1 MASKDDE
8 MILVIPS
15 APFTATKAADA
26 SDADKARAITA
37 NYEASMHVPGVAQL
51 RRRGDMEENEKFVQP
66 IPYTVLY
73 HLDHDAVDKFC
84 NAGADLYEGVQILS
98 YKRGTE
104 GGEARLHNMY
114 SVGFGGH
121 INSTD
126 VVNAFSEYSSSN
138 IMDVTVEIACAAR
151 ELKEELGVDITTS
164 KDVILD
170 NTICKPYVF
179 YDTSSKVSSRH
190 ICKAMCFNVLDMASI
205 KAEEDCI
212 KKLAWV
218 PLKELCE
225 NMDNMESWSK
235 IVVAY
240 TKAIFDDIQR
250 TAELKDGYCKL
261 NTAVRDVFKENEELY
276 HRVVDDKDEEAEK
289 QLYAL
294 VMSNPNIQPK
304 VHPKCEA
311 FQEIIDSYRRA
322 AEWQRLPGIVNYPN
336 PQQQSLPEI
345 VGRPIPAIKEKS
357 KLQIRPE

>member
-1 MASKDDE
+1 MANKDDE
-8 MILVIPS
+8 MILVIS
-15 APFTATKAADA
+15 AKPFAIAKAENF
-26 SDADKARAITA
+26 SDADKALTITA
-37 NYEASMHVPGVAQL
+37 NYEASMHVPGIAQL

-66 IPYTVLY
+66 IPYAVLY
-73 HLDHDAVDKFC
+73 HLDPNAVDKFC
-84 NAGADLYEGVQILS
+84 NEGADLYEGVQLLS

-126 VVNAFSEYSSSN
+126 AVKAFSEYMSSN
-138 IMDVTVEIACAAR
+138 ITDVTVEFACAAR

-170 NTICKPYVF
+170 NVICKPYVF

-190 ICKAMCFNVLDMASI
+190 ICKTMYFNVQDMTAI

-250 TAELKDGYCKL
+250 KAELRDGYYKL
-261 NTAVRDVFKENEELY
+261 NEAVMNVFKENEELY
-276 HRVVDDKDEEAEK
+276 HKVVDDKDEEAEK
-289 QLYAL
+289 QLYSL

-311 FQEIIDSYRRA
+311 FTEIIDRYRRA
-322 AEWQRLPGIVNYPN
+322 AEQQSLPGIVNYPA
-336 PQQQSLPEI
+336 PKLQSFPGI
-345 VGRPIPAIKEKS
+345 TAMQAIRENS
-357 KLQIRPE
+357 KLQIKPE

>member
-1 MASKDDE
+1 MANKDDE

-15 APFTATKAADA
+15 APFTAAKAADA
-26 SDADKARAITA
+26 REDEKAYAIMK
-37 NYEASMHVPGVAQL
+37 NYEASMCTPGVAQL

-66 IPYTVLY
+66 IPYAVLY
-73 HLDHDAVDKFC
+73 HLDHDAVHKFY
-84 NAGADLYEGVQILS
+84 NEGADLYEGVQLLS

-104 GGEARLHNMY
+104 GGETRLHNMY

-126 VVNAFSEYSSSN
+126 VVKAFSEYTSIN
-138 IMDVTVEIACAAR
+138 ITDVTVELACAAR

-164 KDVILD
+164 RDVILD

-190 ICKAMCFNVLDMASI
+190 ICKTMYFNVQDLTAI

-225 NMDNMESWSK
+225 NMDHMESWSK

-250 TAELKDGYCKL
+250 KAELADGEAKL
-261 NTAVRDVFKENEELY
+261 NAAVRNVFQENEELY
-276 HRVVDDKDEEAEK
+276 HKVIDEKDEEAEK
-289 QLYAL
+289 QLYSL
-294 VMSNPNIQPK
+294 VMSNPNIHPK
-304 VHPKCEA
+304 VHPECEV
-311 FQEIIDSYRRA
+311 FQKIIDSYRQA
-322 AEWQRLPGIVNYPN
+322 AEWQRLPGLVNYPK
-336 PQQQSLPEI
+336 PRLRRLPEI
-345 VGRPIPAIKEKS
+345 EAMQAIREKS
-357 KLQIRPE
+357 KLQIKPE

>member
-1 MASKDDE
+1 MANKNDE

-15 APFTATKAADA
+15 APFTSAKAADA

-73 HLDHDAVDKFC
+73 HLDPDAVDKFC
-84 NAGADLYEGVQILS
+84 NAGANLYEGVQLLS

-121 INSTD
+121 INSAD
-126 VVNAFSEYSSSN
+126 VVNAFSEYTSSN

-164 KDVILD
+164 KYVILD

-179 YDTSSKVSSRH
+179 YDNSSKVSSRH
-190 ICKAMCFNVLDMASI
+190 ICKAMYFNVQDLTSI

-250 TAELKDGYCKL
+250 KYEESNAQYKL
-261 NTAVRDVFKENEELY
+261 NEVVRDVFKENEELY
-276 HRVVDDKDEEAEK
+276 HKVVDDEDEEAEK
-289 QLYAL
+289 HLYSL

-311 FQEIIDSYRRA
+311 FTEIIDRYRRA
-322 AEWQRLPGIVNYPN
+322 AKQQSLPGIVGYTIP
-336 PQQQSLPEI
+336 SI
-345 VGRPIPAIKEKS
+345 AGHPITEIKEKS
-357 KLQIRPE
+357 KLQIKPE